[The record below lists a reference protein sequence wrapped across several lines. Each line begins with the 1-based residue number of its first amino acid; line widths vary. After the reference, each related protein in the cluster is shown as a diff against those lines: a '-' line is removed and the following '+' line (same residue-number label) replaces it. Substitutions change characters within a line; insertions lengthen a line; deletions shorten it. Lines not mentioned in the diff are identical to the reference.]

1 MTEQTPLPPIKL
13 AFILDGRVQE
23 LLNTDTR
30 LAAIFLS
37 EPIAVDTTGLDVK
50 IFSKYDP
57 ETQEFTAPTYDAEGN
72 LID

>member
-1 MTEQTPLPPIKL
+1 MTDHPPLPPVRL

-37 EPIAVDTTGLDVK
+37 QPVVVDTTGQDIK
-50 IFSKYDP
+50 ILAKYNPDNG
-57 ETQEFTAPTYDAEGN
+57 TFTGPQFDENGN

>member
-1 MTEQTPLPPIKL
+1 MTEHPPLPPVKI
-13 AFILDGRVQE
+13 AFVLDGRVQE

-57 ETQEFTAPTYDAEGN
+57 ETKSFTPPVYDSEGN